1 MSEYYSKAE
10 DCHLLARKLKKALG
24 SKIDFYGSTN
34 IEIPSG
40 KYLSSHRKNNGE
52 YMHNGHTLPFYFKYS
67 KNEFLRISVGSHYSG
82 STIGE
87 KLAALS
93 DFYEVLSIEFG
104 IPTVFYTTK
113 DDDEGLLTL
122 QWSFI
127 DKELEIAKFK
137 SGNYFDD
144 AKINNLIVFGE
155 NKENTAGYNLNN
167 KTKEYIKKE
176 IGLPYELL
184 YLAANDLEE
193 FIKHKKGREVIITA
207 DAKIDG
213 LPVTSFKKKLKRK

>member
-10 DCHLLARKLKKALG
+10 DCYLLSKKIKKELG

-40 KYLSSHRKNNGE
+40 KYLSSYRKNNGE
-52 YMHNGHTLPFYFKYS
+52 YIFNGHTLPFYFKFS
-67 KNEFLRISVGSHYSG
+67 NNEFLRISVGSHYSG
-82 STIGE
+82 STLGE
-87 KLAALS
+87 KMAALS
-93 DFYEVLSIEFG
+93 DFYEVLSKEYG

-127 DKELEIAKFK
+127 NKELEIAKFK

-144 AKINNLIVFGE
+144 AKIDNLIIFGE
-155 NKENTAGYNLNN
+155 NKENKAGYNLNN

-207 DAKIDG
+207 DAKIDA